1 MSGSVDQKKYSMRN
15 RVRSKD
21 VDPLRCRRCRLH
33 TDLCA
38 CDLLVPLPVSTQL
51 LLISHWAEARKPT
64 NTGQLALACLA
75 GARSCVRGRE
85 HIPNDPVTWDPGTTP
100 LLLFPTPDAIALD
113 GWRATHGEAPVTL
126 IVPDGTWRQAKRIP
140 RRVPELR
147 DVQAVKLV
155 GKQASGYR
163 LRRASWDEQLATM
176 EAIAMALGVLE
187 GAAVEARMKHVFR
200 AVVERALWSNGRV
213 ATAEVTGG
221 VPPGA
226 RQDGPRPHD
235 GTKPAGQMPPATLVG

>member
-1 MSGSVDQKKYSMRN
+1 MRN
-15 RVRSKD
+15 RIRGKD

-51 LLISHWAEARKPT
+51 LLIAHWAEVRKPT
-64 NTGQLALACLA
+64 NTGQLALACVPGGRL
-75 GARSCVRGRE
+75 CLRGRE
-85 HIPNDPVTWDPGTTP
+85 DVPNDPVAWDPATTP
-100 LLLFPTPDAIALD
+100 LLLFPTPDAVALD
-113 GWRATHGEAPVTL
+113 EWREAHPRTPVTL

-147 DVQAVKLV
+147 GVRAVKL
-155 GKQASGYR
+155 AASEESGYR
-163 LRRASWDEQLATM
+163 LRRASWDEHLATM

-187 GAAVEARMKHVFR
+187 SAAVEARLKHVFR

-213 ATAEVTGG
+213 ATSEVTGG
-221 VPPGA
+221 VPAGA
-226 RQDGPRPHD
+226 RQDGPRNSVTPSPTP
-235 GTKPAGQMPPATLVG
+235 GPTPSACG